1 MQKYKEKLRIQQ
13 LYQEN
18 HIIYR
23 IQSKKTWDNGTK
35 GHWDKWG
42 LHYLV

>member
-23 IQSKKTWDNGTK
+23 IQSKKNGTM
-35 GHWDKWG
+35 GQRDIG
-42 LHYLV
+42 TNGFCIV